1 MDTKGELYAII
12 PAYNEQDTIKQVVSD
27 WQVITDA
34 GGVLVVIDDGSKDN
48 TYSILKEL
56 ESDSIVVLTKE
67 NGGHGDTLLYGYQYA
82 INHGAKYIFQTD
94 SDGQTNAAE
103 FGAFWEDRDKYD
115 AIFGVRKVR
124 SDGTSRKFVE
134 SVLCKILWS
143 IFHVKVPDSNAPFRL
158 MRADKVKEYIAK
170 LPAHYN
176 LPNVMLTVY
185 FTKNDR
191 VAFREISFGKRQ
203 GGKNSINIKKI
214 VGIGKQAVKDFRKL
228 AKET

>member
-1 MDTKGELYAII
+1 MEKELYAII
-12 PAYNEQDTIKQVVSD
+12 PAYNEQDTIEQVVND
-27 WQVITDA
+27 WKIINDL
-34 GGVLVVIDDGSKDN
+34 GGVLVIIDDGSQDN
-48 TYSILKEL
+48 TLSILRRL
-56 ESDSIVVLTKE
+56 ESDSIIVLSKE
-67 NGGHGDTLLYGYQYA
+67 NGGHGDTLLYGYRFA
-82 INHGAKYIFQTD
+82 IALGAKYIFQTD

-103 FGAFWEDRDKYD
+103 FKAFWKDRNRYD

-124 SDGTSRKFVE
+124 GDGASRKFVE
-134 SVLCKILWS
+134 SVLCKILWG

-170 LPAHYN
+170 LPEHYN

-185 FTKNDR
+185 FTKNDK

-214 VGIGKQAVKDFRKL
+214 VRIGMQAVKDFKKM
-228 AKET
+228 AKDM